1 MLENYYRFQD
11 GDRRV
16 LNPGPGPL
24 ELGASVTVQP
34 NLGATHPVC
43 RRVKHPF
50 SPLSLFGPKSVEF
63 ALKRSEFNSPS
74 SVNCCPHLHICYI

>member
-11 GDRRV
+11 GYRRV
-16 LNPGPGPL
+16 LNLAPGPL

-50 SPLSLFGPKSVEF
+50 FSSPLLGPSQ
-63 ALKRSEFNSPS
+63 LGLLSE
-74 SVNCCPHLHICYI
+74 V